1 MHKSDNLFNTLNTLF
16 NTLNILNKIFQPMT
30 LHRHAYITFL
40 VQNIQNKFLIF
51 YNLIYLK
58 ENGSYLIMRDYSQS
72 ANFLHY

>member
-1 MHKSDNLFNTLNTLF
+1 MHKSDNLFNTFNTLLNTLNTLL

-40 VQNIQNKFLIF
+40 VQNIQNKLLIF

-58 ENGSYLIMRDYSQS
+58 DNLYY
-72 ANFLHY
+72 